1 MEMKRNSYLMILG
14 GMLFCLVIGC
24 ATTQIIGGPIPPDGL
39 MDGVYEGKA
48 TNWPVKVLARVKI
61 QNQHITSI
69 EIVEHRNGKGSPAE
83 DMIPDRIIEEQST
96 RVDAVSGATM
106 SSRTIMN
113 AVENAIQKA
122 K

>member
-1 MEMKRNSYLMILG
+1 MILA

-24 ATTQIIGGPIPPDGL
+24 ATAQIIGGQIPPDGL

-61 QNQHITSI
+61 QSRHITSI

-83 DMIPDRIIEEQST
+83 DMIPDRIIKEQST
-96 RVDAVSGATM
+96 RVDAVSGATI
-106 SSRTIMN
+106 SSKTIMN